1 MMCTTNIFCLNP
13 LHNYITW
20 VWAKR
25 RTSYRCSAKKIDL
38 FPKYVIFIRDFK
50 LTGLAVKFHT
60 E

>member
-1 MMCTTNIFCLNP
+1 MTGPVTILYY
-13 LHNYITW
+13 NYITW

-25 RTSYRCSAKKIDL
+25 RTSYRCSAKKFDL

-50 LTGLAVKFHT
+50 LTVKFRK